1 MKAFIHEK
9 KKKKKKI
16 FKMKDFK
23 GGKTSNTHVA
33 TYDNL

>member
-9 KKKKKKI
+9 KKKKKILNSKEL
-16 FKMKDFK
+16 K
-23 GGKTSNTHVA
+23 GAKTSNTHVA